1 MENKPNFHEK
11 HPQTLWNIFLNT
23 FWNLGSD
30 QIQNFLQKLSKLILL
45 LSTFPKVFK
54 KNVPQGL
61 RVFLMK
67 IRLVFHVGRGILK
80 FHRQNF
86 ELGGDPFPPQFGH
99 FQDFQFFFW
108 DLENFS
114 KLGVMLPTQSVSEA

>member
-1 MENKPNFHEK
+1 MKNTLKPYGTF
-11 HPQTLWNIFLNT
+11 FLNT

-30 QIQNFLQKLSKLILL
+30 QIQNFLQKISKLILL

-86 ELGGDPFPPQFGH
+86 ELGETHFPLILAIQNLIFGVCK
-99 FQDFQFFFW
+99 FIIYT
-108 DLENFS
+108 
-114 KLGVMLPTQSVSEA
+114 KA